1 VSTPENR
8 DRIGAY
14 RLVRRLGSG
23 GMGEVFLAYDERLDR
38 LVALKRVRPEA
49 AGDPGRRERL
59 RREARAAARLVHPNV
74 VQVFDLVE
82 GSGEEGDSVVFEYVQ
97 GSTVAELLRDG
108 PLPPATAVRLG
119 VQVALGLAAAHAAG
133 LIHRDLKAENVV
145 VTPEGE
151 AKILDF
157 GLVKPLEAGA
167 GGLTDD
173 GALLGT
179 WRTMS
184 PEQAQGEAVEA
195 SSDLFS
201 LGVLLFEM
209 LAGRSP
215 FEGRSPVETLRRLT
229 DSSPAPFLTDLRP
242 ELPADLA
249 GMVGMLLQKRPE
261 DRPATA
267 RWVAGELRGM
277 EGGMGG
283 SAAGQPAGSGTTGTP
298 FAYAETK
305 GPSPPG
311 GGGLAAGGGQE
322 GGRSDPAKRPWS
334 TEGAAPLL
342 SSPLS
347 QPPPPRGEGPF
358 GAPTQAPVQ
367 SQTQARTGSFTRE
380 LIGHPRRL
388 ASVIL
393 VLLVL
398 GLTAAAFPWL
408 RARLGLADAEPLRV
422 ALLRPQVPTDSSE
435 DLRLASS
442 GAVAA
447 ALRGLLALQELTPVD
462 PAQIGD
468 VHGSAVEV
476 ARAVAAD
483 EALSAT
489 FDGSGRAGSLSLQRI
504 RVSDGAVVWAE
515 RVPVPLA
522 PEDSLVL
529 ADAVSA
535 AVRRAYS
542 DHPPRPGRPVLE
554 VRAADYTEF
563 LRIKLRL
570 DAGRSGWAPEL
581 GRLEAAVAGSPR
593 FTEGHLQV
601 AALALNLFDDTKD
614 PAYLTRA
621 RAALE
626 RARALEPDGPSGD
639 PRVSA
644 VGVRLALTERRW
656 PEAEARLAELE
667 SRSPGDVLLL
677 IQRSRLAEARGR
689 LDEAIALLT
698 QAIDRRPGWRDL
710 LRLAELEVRGGQV
723 DAARKHLERAMERVP
738 GNDWPVAKLGELE
751 LLYGDPRRAETLY
764 LRLSKGAAPQRSD
777 FTNLGLARALLGDFQ
792 GAAESYRKALAI
804 EPGHVTV
811 LLNLG
816 DAELALGHREIARQ
830 IYVRALAE
838 VDSRPDASLL
848 QPVERTI
855 RAQLLARL
863 GRTREA
869 VALALDTFQSNPEES
884 EVAYQTA
891 LVLALAGDESSALAA
906 AGKALDLGI
915 RPRWFTLPGF
925 ERLRADPDFQRRLS
939 GDLPLPLGRTR

>member
-1 VSTPENR
+1 MSTSENR

-97 GSTVAELLRDG
+97 GSTVAELLREG

-119 VQVALGLAAAHAAG
+119 AQVALGLAAAHAAG
-133 LIHRDLKAENVV
+133 LIHRDLKAENVI

-184 PEQAQGEAVEA
+184 PEQAKGEAVEER
-195 SSDLFS
+195 SDLFS

-229 DSSPAPFLTDLRP
+229 DSSPAPYLTKVRPDLP
-242 ELPADLA
+242 EDLA
-249 GMVGMLLQKRPE
+249 RLVGMLLQKTPERRPG
-261 DRPATA
+261 TA
-267 RWVAGELRGM
+267 RWVAGELREM
-277 EGGMGG
+277 EGRMDPLPDPPPLRGRGRPLPSGLEGG
-283 SAAGQPAGSGTTGTP
+283 AHAETQGPSFRLDQGRPLTNAEAQGPVPSQSHGSDSQSPRGGGALSRAAGEGR
-298 FAYAETK
+298 
-305 GPSPPG
+305 
-311 GGGLAAGGGQE
+311 GGGL
-322 GGRSDPAKRPWS
+322 PA
-334 TEGAAPLL
+334 
-342 SSPLS
+342 
-347 QPPPPRGEGPF
+347 
-358 GAPTQAPVQ
+358 
-367 SQTQARTGSFTRE
+367 TGSFTRE
-380 LIGHPRRL
+380 LLGHPRRI
-388 ASVIL
+388 ASVLLIL
-393 VLLVL
+393 LLL
-398 GLTAAAFPWL
+398 GLAAASFPWL
-408 RARLGLADAEPLRV
+408 RGRLGLANAEPLRV
-422 ALLRPQVPTDSSE
+422 ALLRPQVPADSSE

-462 PAQIGD
+462 PSQIGD
-468 VHGSAVEV
+468 VRGSAVEV

-483 EALSAT
+483 EALAAA

-504 RVSDGAVVWAE
+504 RAADGAVVWAE

-529 ADAVSA
+529 ADAVTA

-542 DHPPRPGRPVLE
+542 GHPPRPGRPVLE
-554 VRAADYTEF
+554 VRAADYTDF

-621 RAALE
+621 RAALD

-667 SRSPGDVLLL
+667 NRSPGDVLVL

-689 LDEAIALLT
+689 LDDAIALLT

-792 GAAESYRKALAI
+792 GAAESYRKALDI

-811 LLNLG
+811 LLNLA

-891 LVLALAGDESSALAA
+891 LVLSLAGDEDSALAA

-925 ERLRADPDFQRRLS
+925 ERLRADPDLRKRLS
-939 GDLPLPLGRTR
+939 GDLPNRSQSAR

>member
-1 VSTPENR
+1 
-8 DRIGAY
+8 
-14 RLVRRLGSG
+14 
-23 GMGEVFLAYDERLDR
+23 MGEVFLAYDERLDR

-119 VQVALGLAAAHAAG
+119 AQVALGLAAAHAAG

-215 FEGRSPVETLRRLT
+215 FEGRTPVETLRRLT

-261 DRPATA
+261 DRPGTA
-267 RWVAGELRGM
+267 RWVAGQLRGM

-305 GPSPPG
+305 GPSPLG
-311 GGGLAAGGGQE
+311 GGG
-322 GGRSDPAKRPWS
+322 SDPAEPDQADVNGTGNAGFQPAIDFIGRQDA
-334 TEGAAPLL
+334 GAP
-342 SSPLS
+342 SRRFSG
-347 QPPPPRGEGPF
+347 QGEGPF
-358 GAPTQAPVQ
+358 GSPTQ

-380 LIGHPRRL
+380 LLGHPRRI
-388 ASVIL
+388 ASVVL
-393 VLLVL
+393 VFLLV
-398 GLTAAAFPWL
+398 GLAAAAFPWL
-408 RARLGLADAEPLRV
+408 RGRLGLADAEPLRV
-422 ALLRPQVPTDSSE
+422 ALLRPQVPADSSE

-483 EALSAT
+483 EALSAA

-504 RVSDGAVVWAE
+504 RVSDGAVIWAE

-667 SRSPGDVLLL
+667 SRSPGDVLVL

-925 ERLRADPDFQRRLS
+925 ERLRADPDLRKRLS
-939 GDLPLPLGRTR
+939 GDLPGQ